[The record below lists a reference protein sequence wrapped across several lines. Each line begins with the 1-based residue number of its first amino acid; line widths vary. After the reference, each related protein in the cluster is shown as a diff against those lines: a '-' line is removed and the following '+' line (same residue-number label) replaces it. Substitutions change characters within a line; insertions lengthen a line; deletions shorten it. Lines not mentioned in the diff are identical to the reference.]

1 MKIIKSYSL
10 FTPKISQYLEIIHS
24 EEKVQEFLELNKLCA
39 SAMKLRK
46 DGLIG
51 DKDVYRIASKKIEL
65 GTELLESQAV
75 LCKSEFFH
83 NSLWEVYV

>member
-1 MKIIKSYSL
+1 MKIRSYNL
-10 FTPKISQYLEIIHS
+10 FTPEISQYLEIIHS
-24 EEKVQEFLELNKLCA
+24 EEKIQEFLNVNNLCA
-39 SAMKLRK
+39 SAFKLRK

-65 GTELLESQAV
+65 GKELLESQAV

-83 NSLWEVYV
+83 NSLWEVYE